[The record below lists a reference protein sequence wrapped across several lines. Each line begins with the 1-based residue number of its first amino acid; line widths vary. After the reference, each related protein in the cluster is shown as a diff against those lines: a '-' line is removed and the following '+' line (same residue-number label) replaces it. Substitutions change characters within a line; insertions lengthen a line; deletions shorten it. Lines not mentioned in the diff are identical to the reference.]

1 MNYASLYNY
10 YVTYLPWQA
19 PKLQINPI
27 HNMWFS
33 KSAEDVLKEQ
43 NVDPANGLSDEEAL
57 ARLKKSGANKLLAEK
72 KKSIFL
78 MFFEQLKNWLIYILL
93 GAVVITIFMGEYVDA
108 VIILLVI
115 NINAL
120 LGVVQEVKAGKAI
133 EALQKLTFPKS
144 LVRRNGVVKEIDSE
158 NIVPGDILILDAGRI
173 ISADIRLL
181 ESINLQVDESS
192 LTGESVPSEKDASL
206 IQTDPKTAL
215 GDRFN
220 LGFMSTIIT
229 SGRGF
234 GVVVGTG
241 MNTEIGKIASI
252 INKEVKSKTPLEI
265 RLDKLGKSLGI
276 IAIVICVLIFIIAML
291 QGRDLSEMFLM
302 SVSLA
307 VAAIPEGLAAIVAV
321 VLAIG
326 VTKLSKKNAII
337 KKLSAVETLG
347 SLNIICSDKTG
358 TLTQNKMTVTVCFN
372 LEGLV
377 QIGVENTHSEE
388 LKFLAKTMILSSDAS
403 YDNGIGTGD
412 PTEIALLVLGDKL
425 AIDRKD
431 LQQSSRRID
440 EFAFDSDR
448 KLMSTLIEENG
459 KFFVYTKGAIGNL
472 IEICTQI
479 IEGGKTVPLTEAHK
493 KRYLDA
499 TVDMSDQALRTL
511 GAAYKPVKGK
521 IDPSEMEKDLILVG
535 LVGMID
541 PPRAEVK
548 DSILK
553 AKSAGVKTLMITGD
567 HKNTAFAIA
576 FQLGI
581 AEKIEQT
588 ITGEEIDELTDEE
601 LSEKIYNYLVFARVS
616 PEHKVKIVRALK
628 LRGNIVS
635 MTGDGVND
643 APSLNTADIGVAMGI
658 TGTDVAKG
666 ASDMILTDDNFS
678 TIVSAIEQGR
688 NIYNNIKKSVIFLIT
703 CNLGEVITIFVALM
717 LGWKAPLIATQLLWI
732 NLITDSLP
740 AIALGMDPGNPDVMK
755 EKPRPAKE
763 SFFANGAGRNVLLGG
778 FLIGVLTISAYFFG
792 YYEHGYSPF
801 DKQVP
806 LDTIEYAR
814 TMAFM
819 VLVVCQLVY
828 SLAFRSHRKSIFTIG
843 LFSNKYL
850 VGAIVAGLALQLV
863 VVGIPVIKSA
873 FHLQMPDL
881 RAWGIIFA
889 LGITPLVLNEFIKL
903 FMRVSKNSTEI

>member
-1 MNYASLYNY
+1 
-10 YVTYLPWQA
+10 
-19 PKLQINPI
+19 
-27 HNMWFS
+27 MWFT
-33 KSAEDVLKEQ
+33 KSAEEVLNELS
-43 NVDPANGLSDEEAL
+43 VDPAYGLSDEQAQT
-57 ARLKKSGANKLLAEK
+57 RLTKHGANKLLAEK

-115 NINAL
+115 IINAV
-120 LGVVQEVKAGKAI
+120 LGVFQEVKAGKAI
-133 EALQKLTFPKS
+133 EALQKLTFPKA
-144 LVRRNGVVKEIDSE
+144 LVRRNGIVIEIDSE
-158 NIVPGDILILDAGRI
+158 KIVPGDILVLDAGRI
-173 ISADIRLL
+173 IGADIRLI
-181 ESINLQVDESS
+181 EAVNLQVDESA

-206 IQTDPKTAL
+206 VQPDLKTAL
-215 GDRFN
+215 GDRLN

-229 SGRGF
+229 SGRGV
-234 GVVVGTG
+234 GVVVGTS

-252 INKEVKSKTPLEI
+252 INTEVKSKTPLEI
-265 RLDKLGKSLGI
+265 RLDKLGKTLGI
-276 IAIVICVLIFIIAML
+276 IAMVICVLIFIIAML
-291 QGRDLSEMFLM
+291 QGRNLSEMFLM

-326 VTKLSKKNAII
+326 VTNLSKKNAII

-358 TLTQNKMTVTVCFN
+358 TLTQNKMTVTSTFT
-372 LEGLV
+372 LEGHFT
-377 QIGVENTHSEE
+377 IGKENSTSEE
-388 LKFLAKTMILSSDAS
+388 LLFLAKAMILSSDAS
-403 YDNGIGTGD
+403 HDNGEGTGD
-412 PTEIALLVLGDKL
+412 PTEIALLIMGDTFGM
-425 AIDRKD
+425 DRKA
-431 LQQSSRRID
+431 LHNSNKRID
-440 EFAFDSDR
+440 EAAFDSNR
-448 KLMSTLIEENG
+448 KLMSTLVEEDG
-459 KFFVYTKGAIGNL
+459 KLMVYTKGAIGNL
-472 IEICTQI
+472 IEICTQVL
-479 IEGGKTVPLTEAHK
+479 EGGKPIPITEVHK
-493 KRYLDA
+493 KRYHEAAD
-499 TVDMSDQALRTL
+499 TMSDQALRTL
-511 GAAYKPVKGK
+511 GAAYKPVNEK
-521 IDPSEMEKDLILVG
+521 INPLEMEKDLILVG

-548 DSILK
+548 ESIQK

-576 FQLGI
+576 YQLGI

-588 ITGEEIDELTDEE
+588 ITGNEIDELTDVEF
-601 LSEKIYNYLVFARVS
+601 SEKINNYHVFARVS

-628 LRGNIVS
+628 SQGNIVS

-666 ASDMILTDDNFS
+666 ASDMILVDDNFS
-678 TIVSAIEQGR
+678 TIVTAIEQGR

-703 CNLGEVITIFVALM
+703 CNLGEVITIFVTLL
-717 LGWKAPLIATQLLWI
+717 LGWSAPLLATQLLWI

-740 AIALGMDPGNPDVMK
+740 AIALGMDPGNHDVMK

-763 SFFANGAGRNVLLGG
+763 SFFANGASRHVLLGG
-778 FLIGVLTISAYFFG
+778 FLIGALTITAYFYG
-792 YYEHGYSPF
+792 YYEHGFSPF

-806 LDTIEYAR
+806 QNTIEYAR

-819 VLVVCQLVY
+819 VLVVCQLFY
-828 SLAFRSHRKSIFTIG
+828 SLALRNERKSIFSIG

-850 VGAIVAGLALQLV
+850 VGAIVLGLALQLI
-863 VVGIPVIKSA
+863 VVGIPVIQTA

-889 LGITPLVLNEFIKL
+889 LGITPLLVSELIKVFI
-903 FMRVSKNSTEI
+903 RVSNKDGKKTV

>member
-1 MNYASLYNY
+1 
-10 YVTYLPWQA
+10 
-19 PKLQINPI
+19 
-27 HNMWFS
+27 MWFS
-33 KSAEDVLKEQ
+33 KSAEAVLKELS
-43 NVDPANGLSDEEAL
+43 VDPAYGLSDEEAIT
-57 ARLKKSGANKLLAEK
+57 RLKKYGVNKLLAEK

-78 MFFEQLKNWLIYILL
+78 MFLAQLKNWLIYILL

-115 NINAL
+115 IINAV

-133 EALQKLTFPKS
+133 EALQKLTFPKA

-158 NIVPGDILILDAGRI
+158 NIIPGDILILDAGRI
-173 ISADIRLL
+173 ISADIRLV
-181 ESINLQVDESS
+181 ESVNLQVDESS

-206 IQTDPKTAL
+206 IQTDLKTAL
-215 GDRFN
+215 GDRLN

-252 INKEVKSKTPLEI
+252 INTEVKSKTPLEI
-265 RLDKLGKSLGI
+265 RLDKLGKMLGI
-276 IAIVICVLIFIIAML
+276 IAIVICVLIFILAMF

-302 SVSLA
+302 SISLA

-326 VTKLSKKNAII
+326 VTNLSKKNTII

-358 TLTQNKMTVTVCFN
+358 TLTQNKMTVTQSFT
-372 LEGLV
+372 LEGLLQV
-377 QIGVENTHSEE
+377 GLDNNTSVE
-388 LKFLAKTMILSSDAS
+388 LKFLAKAMILCSDAS
-403 YDNGIGTGD
+403 YDKGKGTGD
-412 PTEIALLVLGDKL
+412 PTEIALLVMGDKL
-425 AIDRKD
+425 GIDRKI
-431 LQQSSRRID
+431 LQNSSRRID
-440 EFAFDSDR
+440 ESAFDSDR
-448 KLMSTLIEENG
+448 KLMSTLVEENG

-472 IEICTQI
+472 IKICTQVL
-479 IEGGKTVPLTEAHK
+479 EGGKTIPLTEAHK

-499 TVDMSDQALRTL
+499 AIKMSDQALRTL
-511 GAAYKPVKGK
+511 GAAFKLVKEE

-548 DSILK
+548 DSIIK
-553 AKSAGVKTLMITGD
+553 AKIAGVTTLMITGD

-576 FQLGI
+576 YQLGI

-588 ITGEEIDELTDEE
+588 ISGKEIDELTDPEFAAQ
-601 LSEKIYNYLVFARVS
+601 IYNYSVFARVS

-628 LRGNIVS
+628 LQGNIVS

-658 TGTDVAKG
+658 TGTDVAKS

-688 NIYNNIKKSVIFLIT
+688 NIYKNIKKSVIFLIT
-703 CNLGEVITIFVALM
+703 CNLGEVITILAALII
-717 LGWKAPLIATQLLWI
+717 GWKAPLIATQLLWI

-755 EKPRPAKE
+755 EKPRPATE
-763 SFFANGAGRNVLLGG
+763 SFFANGAGMHVLLGG
-778 FLIGVLTISAYFFG
+778 FLIGMLTITAYFLG
-792 YYEHGYSPF
+792 YYEKGYTPF

-806 LDTIEYAR
+806 QSIIDYAR

-828 SLAFRSHRKSIFTIG
+828 SMALRDERKSIFRIG
-843 LFSNKYL
+843 IFSNKYL
-850 VGAIVAGLALQLV
+850 LGAILSGLALQLI
-863 VVGIPVIKSA
+863 VVGIPAIRSA
-873 FHLQMPDL
+873 FHLQMPDI
-881 RAWGIIFA
+881 RAWAIILA
-889 LGITPLVLNEFIKL
+889 LGFTPLVLNEFIKL
-903 FMRVSKNSTEI
+903 FIRMSKKTGQ

>member
-1 MNYASLYNY
+1 
-10 YVTYLPWQA
+10 
-19 PKLQINPI
+19 
-27 HNMWFS
+27 MWFS
-33 KSAEDVLKEQ
+33 KSAEAVLKELSV
-43 NVDPANGLSDEEAL
+43 NPADGLSDEEAST
-57 ARLKKSGANKLLAEK
+57 RLKDSGLNKLLAARR
-72 KKSIFL
+72 KSIFM
-78 MFFEQLKNWLIYILL
+78 MFFAQLKNWLIYILL

-133 EALQKLTFPKS
+133 EALQKLTFPKA
-144 LVRRNGVVKEIDSE
+144 LVRRSGVVKEIDSE
-158 NIVPGDILILDAGRI
+158 KIVPGDILILDAGRI
-173 ISADIRLL
+173 ISADVRLI

-206 IQTDPKTAL
+206 IQTDLKTAL
-215 GDRFN
+215 GDRLN
-220 LGFMSTIIT
+220 SGFMSTIIT
-229 SGRGF
+229 TGRGV

-252 INKEVKSKTPLEI
+252 INTEVASRTPLEI
-265 RLDKLGKSLGI
+265 RLDKLGKNLGI
-276 IAIVICVLIFIIAML
+276 IAIVICVLIFIIAMF

-358 TLTQNKMTVTVCFN
+358 TLTENKMTVTTCFT
-372 LEGLV
+372 LDGIM
-377 QIGVENTHSEE
+377 QIGTEQANSEE
-388 LKFLAKTMILSSDAS
+388 MKFLAKAMIQSSDAS
-403 YDNGIGTGD
+403 YDNGNGTGD

-425 AIDRKD
+425 GIDRKS

-440 EFAFDSDR
+440 EAAFDSDR
-448 KLMSTLIEENG
+448 KLMSTLVEENG
-459 KFFVYTKGAIGNL
+459 EFIVYTKGAIGNL
-472 IEICTQI
+472 IEICTLVLEGGQI
-479 IEGGKTVPLTEAHK
+479 IHLTGAHK
-493 KRYLDA
+493 KKYLDA
-499 TVDMSDQALRTL
+499 AIDMSDQALRTL
-511 GAAYKPVKGK
+511 GAAYKPEKGK
-521 IDPSEMEKDLILVG
+521 IDPSDMEKDLILIG

-553 AKSAGVKTLMITGD
+553 AKNAGVKTLMITGD

-588 ITGEEIDELTDEE
+588 ITGQEIDRLTDQEF
-601 LSEKIYNYLVFARVS
+601 SEHIDNYYVFARVS

-628 LRGNIVS
+628 ARGNVVS

-666 ASDMILTDDNFS
+666 ASDMILIDDNFS

-703 CNLGEVITIFVALM
+703 CNLGEVVTIFVALI
-717 LGWKAPLIATQLLWI
+717 LGWKAPLLATQLLWI

-755 EKPRPAKE
+755 QKPRPAKE
-763 SFFANGAGRNVLLGG
+763 SFFANGAGVRVLLGG
-778 FLIGVLTISAYFFG
+778 LLIGTLTITAYFLG
-792 YYEHGYSPF
+792 YYENGFTPF
-801 DKQVP
+801 DKQAP
-806 LDTIEYAR
+806 ENITEYAR

-819 VLVVCQLVY
+819 VLVVGQLAY
-828 SLAFRSHRKSIFTIG
+828 SLAFRDERKSIFRIG
-843 LFSNKYL
+843 VFSNKYL
-850 VGAIVAGLALQLV
+850 VGAIIAGLGLQLI
-863 VVGIPVIKSA
+863 VVGIPAIRSA
-873 FHLQMPDL
+873 FHLQMPDI
-881 RAWGIIFA
+881 RAWAVIIA
-889 LGITPLVLNEFIKL
+889 LGLTPLVLNEIIKL
-903 FMRVSKNSTEI
+903 FLSLTKKNRVKAV

>member
-1 MNYASLYNY
+1 
-10 YVTYLPWQA
+10 
-19 PKLQINPI
+19 
-27 HNMWFS
+27 MWFS
-33 KSAEDVLKEQ
+33 KSAGAVLKELK
-43 NVDPANGLSDEEAL
+43 VDPAYGISDKEAL
-57 ARLKKSGANKLLAEK
+57 TRLKKVGENKILAEK
-72 KKSIFL
+72 KKSIFML
-78 MFFEQLKNWLIYILL
+78 FLAQLKNWLIYILL

-108 VIILLVI
+108 AIILLVI
-115 NINAL
+115 NTNAI

-133 EALQKLTFPKS
+133 EALQKLTFPRA
-144 LVRRNGVVKEIDSE
+144 LVRRDGVVKEIDSE
-158 NIVPGDILILDAGRI
+158 KIVPGDILILDAGRI
-173 ISADIRLL
+173 ISADIRLV

-192 LTGESVPSEKDASL
+192 LTGESVPSEKEASL
-206 IQTDPKTAL
+206 IQPDLKTAL
-215 GDRFN
+215 GDRLN

-229 SGRGF
+229 SGRGS

-241 MNTEIGKIASI
+241 MNTEIGKIASL
-252 INKEVKSKTPLEI
+252 INTEVKSSTPLEI
-265 RLDKLGKSLGI
+265 RLDKLGKNLGI
-276 IAIVICVLIFIIAML
+276 IAIVICVLIFSIGMF

-326 VTKLSKKNAII
+326 VTNLSKKNTII

-358 TLTQNKMTVTVCFN
+358 TLTQNKMTVTSCFT
-372 LEGLV
+372 LEGFLPV
-377 QIGVENTHSEE
+377 GMEYTTSEE
-388 LKFLAKTMILSSDAS
+388 LKFLAKAMILCSDAS
-403 YDNGIGTGD
+403 YDNGKGTGD
-412 PTEIALLVLGDKL
+412 PTEIALLVMGDKL
-425 AIDRKD
+425 GIDRKT
-431 LQQSSRRID
+431 LQYSSTRID
-440 EFAFDSDR
+440 ESAFDSDR
-448 KLMSTLIEENG
+448 KLMSTLVEENM
-459 KFFVYTKGAIGNL
+459 KFMVYTKGAIGNL
-472 IEICTQI
+472 IKICTRVLD
-479 IEGGKTVPLTEAHK
+479 GGKTIPFTEAHK

-499 TVDMSDQALRTL
+499 TIKMSDQALRTL
-511 GAAYKPVKGK
+511 GAAYKQVKGK
-521 IDPSEMEKDLILVG
+521 IDPSEMEKELILIG

-553 AKSAGVKTLMITGD
+553 AKRAGITTLMITGD
-567 HKNTAFAIA
+567 HKNTAFTIA
-576 FQLGI
+576 SQLGI

-588 ITGEEIDELTDEE
+588 ITGQEIDELTDLEFAE
-601 LSEKIYNYLVFARVS
+601 QIYNFYVFARVS

-628 LRGNIVS
+628 SRGNIVS

-658 TGTDVAKG
+658 TGTDVAKS

-688 NIYNNIKKSVIFLIT
+688 NIYQNIKKSVVFLIT
-703 CNLGEVITIFVALM
+703 CNLGEVITVFVALII
-717 LGWKAPLIATQLLWI
+717 GWNAPLIATQILWI

-755 EKPRPAKE
+755 EKPRSSKE
-763 SFFANGAGRNVLLGG
+763 SFFANGAGMHVLLGG
-778 FLIGVLTISAYFFG
+778 FLIGMLTIAAYILG
-792 YYEHGYSPF
+792 YYEKGYTPF

-806 LDTIEYAR
+806 DNAIEYAR

-828 SLAFRSHRKSIFTIG
+828 ALALRNERKSIFTIG
-843 LFSNKYL
+843 IFSNKYL
-850 VGAIVAGLALQLV
+850 VGAILTGLALQLL
-863 VVGIPVIKSA
+863 VVGIPVLKSA
-873 FHLQMPDL
+873 FHLQMPDI

-889 LGITPLVLNEFIKL
+889 LGFTPFVLNEFIKL
-903 FMRVSKNSTEI
+903 FIRVSEKTKTKTV

>member
-1 MNYASLYNY
+1 
-10 YVTYLPWQA
+10 
-19 PKLQINPI
+19 
-27 HNMWFS
+27 MWFS
-33 KSAEDVLKEQ
+33 KSAEAVLKELT
-43 NVDPANGLSDEEAL
+43 VDLAYGLSNEEAL
-57 ARLKKSGANKLLAEK
+57 IRLKKHGVNKLKTEK

-78 MFFEQLKNWLIYILL
+78 MFLAQLKNWLIYILL

-108 VIILLVI
+108 TIILLVI

-133 EALQKLTFPKS
+133 EALQQLTFPKA
-144 LVRRNGVVKEIDSE
+144 LVRRNGVVIEIDSE
-158 NIVPGDILILDAGRI
+158 KIVIGDILILDAGRI
-173 ISADIRLL
+173 ISADIRLI

-206 IQTDPKTAL
+206 IQTDIKTAL
-215 GDRFN
+215 GDRLN

-229 SGRGF
+229 NGRGI

-252 INKEVKSKTPLEI
+252 INTEVKTRTPLEI
-265 RLDKLGKSLGI
+265 RLDKLGKNLGI

-291 QGRDLSEMFLM
+291 QGRNLTEIFLM
-302 SVSLA
+302 SISLA

-326 VTKLSKKNAII
+326 VTNLSKKNAII

-358 TLTQNKMTVTVCFN
+358 TLTQNKMTITSAFT

-377 QIGVENTHSEE
+377 KLGLGNNFSEE
-388 LKFLAKTMILSSDAS
+388 LKFLAKAMILCSDAS
-403 YDNGIGTGD
+403 FDNGEGTGD
-412 PTEIALLVLGDKL
+412 PTEIALLVMGDKL
-425 AIDRKD
+425 EIDRKA
-431 LQQSSRRID
+431 LHQSNRRID
-440 EFAFDSDR
+440 EAPFDSDR
-448 KLMSTLIEENG
+448 KLMSTLVDENG
-459 KFFVYTKGAIGNL
+459 KYFVYTKGAIGKL
-472 IEICTQI
+472 IEICTHVL
-479 IEGGKTVPLTEAHK
+479 EGGKTVPLTETHRK
-493 KRYLDA
+493 GYLDA
-499 TVDMSDQALRTL
+499 ADTMSSQALRTL
-511 GAAYKPVKGK
+511 GAAYRPEKGK
-521 IDPSEMEKDLILVG
+521 IDPSEMEKDLILIG

-548 DSILK
+548 ESILK
-553 AKSAGVKTLMITGD
+553 AKSAGVKTFMITGD

-576 FQLGI
+576 YQLGI
-581 AEKIEQT
+581 AEKIEET
-588 ITGEEIDELTDEE
+588 ITGQEIDELTE
-601 LSEKIYNYLVFARVS
+601 LEFSEKINNYCVFARVS

-628 LRGNIVS
+628 SQGNVVS

-703 CNLGEVITIFVALM
+703 CNLGEVITILAALVI
-717 LGWKAPLIATQLLWI
+717 GWKAPLIATQLLWI

-763 SFFANGAGRNVLLGG
+763 SFFANGAGMRVLLGG
-778 FLIGVLTISAYFFG
+778 FLIGTLTLIAYFFG

-806 LDTIEYAR
+806 QNTLEYAR
-814 TMAFM
+814 TLAFM
-819 VLVVCQLVY
+819 VLVVCQLFY
-828 SLAFRSHRKSIFTIG
+828 SMAFRNERKSIFRIG
-843 LFSNKYL
+843 IFSNKYL
-850 VGAIVAGLALQLV
+850 VGAILLGIALQLV
-863 VVGIPVIKSA
+863 VLGIPAIKSA

-881 RAWGIIFA
+881 RAWGIIIA
-889 LGITPLVLNEFIKL
+889 LGLTPLVLNEFIKL
-903 FMRVSKNSTEI
+903 FIRISKKRVKTL

>member
-1 MNYASLYNY
+1 
-10 YVTYLPWQA
+10 
-19 PKLQINPI
+19 
-27 HNMWFS
+27 MWFS
-33 KSAEDVLKEQ
+33 KSAEAVLKELSI
-43 NVDPANGLSDEEAL
+43 DPAYGLSDEEAL
-57 ARLKKSGANKLLAEK
+57 IRLKKSGSNKLLAEK

-78 MFFEQLKNWLIYILL
+78 MFFAQLKNWLIYILL

-108 VIILLVI
+108 VIIILVI

-133 EALQKLTFPKS
+133 EALQKLNFPKA

-158 NIVPGDILILDAGRI
+158 KIVPGDILILDAGRI
-173 ISADIRLL
+173 ISADIRLV

-192 LTGESVPSEKDASL
+192 LTGESVPAEKDASL
-206 IQTDPKTAL
+206 IQTDLKTAL
-215 GDRFN
+215 GDKLN

-252 INKEVKSKTPLEI
+252 INTEVKSRTPLEI
-265 RLDKLGKSLGI
+265 RLDKLGKNLGI
-276 IAIVICVLIFIIAML
+276 IAIVICVVIFIISMF
-291 QGRDLSEMFLM
+291 QGRDLSDMFLM

-326 VTKLSKKNAII
+326 VTNLSKKNTII

-358 TLTQNKMTVTVCFN
+358 TLTQNKMTVTSGFT
-372 LEGLV
+372 LEGLLNV
-377 QIGVENTHSEE
+377 EMENTTSEE
-388 LKFLAKTMILSSDAS
+388 LKFLAKAMILCSDAS
-403 YDNGIGTGD
+403 YDNGEGTGD
-412 PTEIALLVLGDKL
+412 PTEIALLVMGDKL
-425 AIDRKD
+425 GIDRKT
-431 LQQSSRRID
+431 LNNSNSRID
-440 EFAFDSDR
+440 ESAFDSDR
-448 KLMSTLIEENG
+448 KLMSTLVEENG
-459 KFFVYTKGAIGNL
+459 KFIVYTKGAIGNL
-472 IEICTQI
+472 IEICTQVL
-479 IEGGKTVPLTEAHK
+479 EGGKTISLTGAHK

-499 TVDMSDQALRTL
+499 ADKMSDQALRTL

-521 IDPSEMEKDLILVG
+521 IDPADMEKDLILIG

-541 PPRAEVK
+541 PPRPEVK

-576 FQLGI
+576 LQLGI

-588 ITGEEIDELTDEE
+588 ITGQEIDELTDMEFAE
-601 LSEKIYNYLVFARVS
+601 QVSSYYVFARVS

-628 LRGNIVS
+628 SQGNIVS

-688 NIYNNIKKSVIFLIT
+688 NIYNNIKKSVIFLVT
-703 CNLGEVITIFVALM
+703 CNLGEVITIFVALI
-717 LGWKAPLIATQLLWI
+717 LGWKTPLIATQLLWI

-755 EKPRPAKE
+755 EKPRAAKD
-763 SFFANGAGRNVLLGG
+763 SFFANGAGMHVLLGG
-778 FLIGVLTISAYFFG
+778 FLIGALTIIAFFFG
-792 YYEHGYSPF
+792 YYEKGYTPF
-801 DKQVP
+801 DKQAPQNTV
-806 LDTIEYAR
+806 EYAR

-819 VLVVCQLVY
+819 VLVVCQLFY
-828 SLAFRSHRKSIFTIG
+828 SLALRDKRNSIFRIG
-843 LFSNKYL
+843 IFSNKYL
-850 VGAIVAGLALQLV
+850 VGAILAGMALQMLV
-863 VVGIPVIKSA
+863 LGIPVIKSA
-873 FHLQMPDL
+873 FHLQMPDI

-889 LGITPLVLNEFIKL
+889 LGFTPLVLNEFIKL
-903 FMRVSKNSTEI
+903 FIRVSKKNE

>member
-1 MNYASLYNY
+1 
-10 YVTYLPWQA
+10 
-19 PKLQINPI
+19 
-27 HNMWFS
+27 MWFT
-33 KSAEDVLKEQ
+33 KSAKEVLNELK
-43 NVDPANGLSDEEAL
+43 VDPAFGLSDDQAFT
-57 ARLKKSGANKLLAEK
+57 RLNKYGANKLLAEK
-72 KKSIFL
+72 KKSIIL

-115 NINAL
+115 IINAL
-120 LGVVQEVKAGKAI
+120 LGVLQEVKAGKAI
-133 EALQKLTFPKS
+133 EALQKLTFPKA
-144 LVRRNGVVKEIDSE
+144 LVRRKGVVIEIDSE
-158 NIVPGDILILDAGRI
+158 KIVPGDILVLDAGRI
-173 ISADIRLL
+173 IAADIRLI
-181 ESINLQVDESS
+181 ESVNLQLDESS

-206 IQTDPKTAL
+206 IQTDLKTPL
-215 GDRFN
+215 GDRLN

-229 SGRGF
+229 NGRGV

-252 INKEVKSKTPLEI
+252 INTEVKSKTPLEI
-265 RLDKLGKSLGI
+265 RLDKLGKTLGI

-291 QGRDLSEMFLM
+291 QGRNLSEMFLM

-326 VTKLSKKNAII
+326 VTNLSKKNAII

-358 TLTQNKMTVTVCFN
+358 TLTQNKMTVTSAFT
-372 LEGLV
+372 LEGLSTI
-377 QIGVENTHSEE
+377 QKENSTSEE
-388 LKFLAKTMILSSDAS
+388 LIFLAKAMILSSDAS
-403 YDNGIGTGD
+403 YDNGKGTGD
-412 PTEIALLVLGDKL
+412 PTEIALLIMGDTFGM
-425 AIDRKD
+425 DRKA
-431 LQQSSRRID
+431 LHNNNKRID
-440 EFAFDSDR
+440 EAAFDSTR
-448 KLMSTLIEENG
+448 KLMSTLVEEDG
-459 KFFVYTKGAIGNL
+459 KLMVYTKGAVGNL
-472 IEICTQI
+472 IEICTHVL
-479 IEGGKTVPLTEAHK
+479 ENGKMIPLAEHHK
-493 KRYLDA
+493 KRYLDEA
-499 TVDMSDQALRTL
+499 IHMSDQALRTL
-511 GAAYKPVKGK
+511 GVAFKPVNGK
-521 IDPSEMEKDLILVG
+521 IDASEMEKDLTFIG

-541 PPRAEVK
+541 PPRADVK
-548 DSILK
+548 ESILK
-553 AKSAGVKTLMITGD
+553 AKTAGVKTLMITGD

-581 AEKIEQT
+581 SERIEQT
-588 ITGEEIDELTDEE
+588 ITGQEIDELTDEE
-601 LSEKIYNYLVFARVS
+601 FSEKIYNYNVFARVS

-628 LRGNIVS
+628 LQGNIVS

-666 ASDMILTDDNFS
+666 ASDMILVDDNFS

-703 CNLGEVITIFVALM
+703 CNLGEVITIFVALII
-717 LGWKAPLIATQLLWI
+717 GWKAPLLATQLLWI

-763 SFFANGAGRNVLLGG
+763 SFFANGAGVHVLLGG
-778 FLIGVLTISAYFFG
+778 CLIGALTIIAYFYG

-806 LDTIEYAR
+806 QNTIEYAR

-819 VLVVCQLVY
+819 VLVVCQLFY
-828 SLAFRSHRKSIFTIG
+828 SLALRDERKSIFSIG

-850 VGAIVAGLALQLV
+850 AGAIVAGLALQLIV
-863 VVGIPVIKSA
+863 VWIPAIQTA

-889 LGITPLVLNEFIKL
+889 LGITPLVVNEFIKV
-903 FMRVSKNSTEI
+903 FIRVSKKNG

>member
-1 MNYASLYNY
+1 
-10 YVTYLPWQA
+10 
-19 PKLQINPI
+19 
-27 HNMWFS
+27 MWFS
-33 KSAEDVLKEQ
+33 KSAEAVLKELS
-43 NVDPANGLSDEEAL
+43 VDPAYGLSDEEAL
-57 ARLKKSGANKLLAEK
+57 TRLKKSGVNKLLAEK

-78 MFFEQLKNWLIYILL
+78 MFFAQLKNWLIYILL

-108 VIILLVI
+108 AIILLVI
-115 NINAL
+115 NINAF

-133 EALQKLTFPKS
+133 EALQKLTFPKA

-158 NIVPGDILILDAGRI
+158 KIVPGDILILDAGRI
-173 ISADIRLL
+173 ISADIRLI

-206 IQTDPKTAL
+206 IQTDLKTAL
-215 GDRFN
+215 GDRLN
-220 LGFMSTIIT
+220 LGFMSTIVT

-234 GVVVGTG
+234 GVVVETG

-252 INKEVKSKTPLEI
+252 INTEVKSRTPLEI
-265 RLDKLGKSLGI
+265 RLDKLGKNLGI
-276 IAIVICVLIFIIAML
+276 IAIVICVLIFIIAMF

-326 VTKLSKKNAII
+326 VTNLSKKNAII

-358 TLTQNKMTVTVCFN
+358 TLTQNKMTVTSCFT
-372 LEGLV
+372 LEGLMHV
-377 QIGVENTHSEE
+377 GMENTTSEE
-388 LKFLAKTMILSSDAS
+388 LKFLAKAMILCSDAS
-403 YDNGIGTGD
+403 YDNGKGTGD
-412 PTEIALLVLGDKL
+412 PTEIALLVMGDKL
-425 AIDRKD
+425 GIDRKT

-440 EFAFDSDR
+440 ESAFDSDR
-448 KLMSTLIEENG
+448 KLMSTLVEENG
-459 KFFVYTKGAIGNL
+459 KFTVYTKGAIGNL
-472 IEICTQI
+472 IKICTHVLD
-479 IEGGKTVPLTEAHK
+479 GGKIIPITEAHK

-499 TVDMSDQALRTL
+499 AVNMSDQALRTL
-511 GAAYKPVKGK
+511 GVAYKPVKGK
-521 IDPSEMEKDLILVG
+521 IDPSEMEKDLILIG

-548 DSILK
+548 DSIQK
-553 AKSAGVKTLMITGD
+553 AKSAGITTLMITGD

-588 ITGEEIDELTDEE
+588 ITGQEIDELTDLEFA
-601 LSEKIYNYLVFARVS
+601 EKIDNYHVFARVS

-628 LRGNIVS
+628 SQGNIVS

-666 ASDMILTDDNFS
+666 ASDMILTDDNFA

-703 CNLGEVITIFVALM
+703 CNLGEVITIFVALII
-717 LGWKAPLIATQLLWI
+717 GWKAPLIATQLLWI

-763 SFFANGAGRNVLLGG
+763 SFFANGAGMHVLLGG
-778 FLIGVLTISAYFFG
+778 FLIGALTITAFFFG

-806 LDTIEYAR
+806 QNTIEYAR

-828 SLAFRSHRKSIFTIG
+828 SLAFRNERKSIFSIG
-843 LFSNKYL
+843 IFSNKYL
-850 VGAIVAGLALQLV
+850 VGAILAGLALQLV

-873 FHLQMPDL
+873 FHLQMPDI

-889 LGITPLVLNEFIKL
+889 LGFTPLVLNEFIKL
-903 FMRVSKNSTEI
+903 FIRVSKKPG

>member
-1 MNYASLYNY
+1 
-10 YVTYLPWQA
+10 
-19 PKLQINPI
+19 
-27 HNMWFS
+27 MWFS
-33 KSAEDVLKEQ
+33 KSAEAVLKELST
-43 NVDPANGLSDEEAL
+43 DPAHGLSDEEAL
-57 ARLKKSGANKLLAEK
+57 IRLKKSGANKLLAEK

-78 MFFEQLKNWLIYILL
+78 MFFTQLKNWLIYILL

-108 VIILLVI
+108 VIIILVI
-115 NINAL
+115 NINAI

-133 EALQKLTFPKS
+133 EALQKLTFPKA

-173 ISADIRLL
+173 ISADIRLI
-181 ESINLQVDESS
+181 ESINLKVDESS

-206 IQTDPKTAL
+206 VHPDLKTAL
-215 GDRFN
+215 GDRLN
-220 LGFMSTIIT
+220 LGFMSTIIN

-252 INKEVKSKTPLEI
+252 INKEIKSRTPLEI
-265 RLDKLGKSLGI
+265 RLDKLGKNLGI
-276 IAIVICVLIFIIAML
+276 IAIVICVLIFIIAMF
-291 QGRDLSEMFLM
+291 QRRDLSEMFLM

-326 VTKLSKKNAII
+326 VTRLSKNNAII

-358 TLTQNKMTVTVCFN
+358 TLTQNKMTVTSSFT
-372 LEGLV
+372 LEGLSTV
-377 QIGVENTHSEE
+377 GMENKNSEE
-388 LKFLAKTMILSSDAS
+388 LKFLAKAMILCSDAS
-403 YDNGIGTGD
+403 YDNGEGTGD
-412 PTEIALLVLGDKL
+412 PTEIALLVMGDKL
-425 AIDRKD
+425 GIDRKT
-431 LQQSSRRID
+431 LQDNSRRID
-440 EFAFDSDR
+440 ESAFDSDR
-448 KLMSTLIEENG
+448 KLMSTLVEENG
-459 KFFVYTKGAIGNL
+459 KFIVYTKGAIGNL
-472 IEICTQI
+472 IEICTQVS
-479 IEGGKTVPLTEAHK
+479 EGGKAIPLTGAHK

-499 TVDMSDQALRTL
+499 AVNMSDQALRTL

-521 IDPSEMEKDLILVG
+521 IDPADMEKDLILIG

-576 FQLGI
+576 LQLGI
-581 AEKIEQT
+581 AEKLEQT
-588 ITGEEIDELTDEE
+588 ITGQEIDELTDMEFA
-601 LSEKIYNYLVFARVS
+601 EKVFNYYVFARVT

-628 LRGNIVS
+628 ARGNIVS

-658 TGTDVAKG
+658 TGTDTAKG

-703 CNLGEVITIFVALM
+703 CNLGEVITIFGALI
-717 LGWKAPLIATQLLWI
+717 LGWKAPLLATQLLWI

-763 SFFANGAGRNVLLGG
+763 NFFANGAGMHVLLGG
-778 FLIGVLTISAYFFG
+778 FLIGALTITAYYFG
-792 YYEHGYSPF
+792 YYEKGYSPF
-801 DKQVP
+801 DKQIPQDIV
-806 LDTIEYAR
+806 DYAR

-828 SLAFRSHRKSIFTIG
+828 SLALRDKRKSIFRIG
-843 LFSNKYL
+843 IFSNKYL
-850 VGAIVAGLALQLV
+850 VGAILAGMALQLIV
-863 VVGIPVIKSA
+863 LVIPAIKSA

-889 LGITPLVLNEFIKL
+889 LGFTPLVLNELVKL
-903 FMRVSKNSTEI
+903 FIRISKNSG

>member
-1 MNYASLYNY
+1 
-10 YVTYLPWQA
+10 
-19 PKLQINPI
+19 
-27 HNMWFS
+27 MWFS
-33 KSAEDVLKEQ
+33 KSAEAVLQELSV
-43 NVDPANGLSDEEAL
+43 NPTDGLSDEEAL
-57 ARLKKSGANKLLAEK
+57 TRLKESGLNKLLAAR

-78 MFFEQLKNWLIYILL
+78 MFFAQLKNWLIYILV

-133 EALQKLTFPKS
+133 EALQKLTSPRA
-144 LVRRNGVVKEIDSE
+144 LVRRSGVVKEIDSE
-158 NIVPGDILILDAGRI
+158 KIVPGDILILDAGRI
-173 ISADIRLL
+173 ISADVRLI

-206 IQTDPKTAL
+206 IQTDLKTAL
-215 GDRFN
+215 GDRLN
-220 LGFMSTIIT
+220 SGFMSTIIT
-229 SGRGF
+229 TGRGV

-252 INKEVKSKTPLEI
+252 INTEVASKTPLEI
-265 RLDKLGKSLGI
+265 RLDKLGKNLGI
-276 IAIVICVLIFIIAML
+276 IAIVICVLIFIIAMF

-358 TLTQNKMTVTVCFN
+358 TLTQNKMTVTTCFT
-372 LEGLV
+372 LDGIL
-377 QIGVENTHSEE
+377 QIGTEQANSEE
-388 LKFLAKTMILSSDAS
+388 MKFLAKAMIQSSDAS
-403 YDNGIGTGD
+403 YDNGNGTGD
-412 PTEIALLVLGDKL
+412 PTEIALLVMGDKL
-425 AIDRKD
+425 GIDRKS

-440 EFAFDSDR
+440 ESAFDSDR
-448 KLMSTLIEENG
+448 KLMSTLVEEKG
-459 KFFVYTKGAIGNL
+459 EFIVYTKGAIGNL
-472 IEICTQI
+472 IEICTLVL
-479 IEGGKTVPLTEAHK
+479 EGGQITHLTGAHK
-493 KRYLDA
+493 QKYLDA
-499 TVDMSDQALRTL
+499 AIDMSDQALRTL
-511 GAAYKPVKGK
+511 GAAYKPEKGK
-521 IDPSEMEKDLILVG
+521 IDPSDMEKDLILIG

-553 AKSAGVKTLMITGD
+553 AKNAGVKTLMITGD

-588 ITGEEIDELTDEE
+588 ITGQEIDRLTDQEF
-601 LSEKIYNYLVFARVS
+601 SEHIYNYYVFARVS

-628 LRGNIVS
+628 ARGNVVS

-703 CNLGEVITIFVALM
+703 CNLGEVVTIFVALI
-717 LGWKAPLIATQLLWI
+717 LGWKAPLLATQLLWI

-763 SFFANGAGRNVLLGG
+763 SFFANGAGMRVLLGG
-778 FLIGVLTISAYFFG
+778 LLIGTLTITAYFLGF
-792 YYEHGYSPF
+792 YENGFTPF
-801 DKQVP
+801 DKQAP
-806 LDTIEYAR
+806 ENITEYAR

-819 VLVVCQLVY
+819 VLVVGQLAY
-828 SLAFRSHRKSIFTIG
+828 SLAFRDERKSIFRIG
-843 LFSNKYL
+843 IFSNKYL
-850 VGAIVAGLALQLV
+850 VGAIMAGLALQLV
-863 VVGIPVIKSA
+863 VVGIPAIRSA
-873 FHLQMPDL
+873 FHLQMPDV
-881 RAWGIIFA
+881 RAWGIILA
-889 LGITPLVLNEFIKL
+889 LGFTPLVLNEFIKL
-903 FMRVSKNSTEI
+903 FISLTKKNRVKTV